1 MYTKYIIIHKN
12 LLCVNL
18 ISRIYILTKKK
29 LFTVSKKFTTYG
41 IIGYNHESALLMT
54 Y

>member
-18 ISRIYILTKKK
+18 ISRIYILTKKSYLQYLK
-29 LFTVSKKFTTYG
+29 NSP
-41 IIGYNHESALLMT
+41 HME
-54 Y
+54 